1 MYQITPTQFFYP
13 LSVLYHESGLEVTP
27 ARKPP
32 KEPWPCGGAMI
43 WRTVP
48 SWEPPPYRCVQ
59 DTTFWPI
66 WPWQRPPGDRGW
78 GRNCW
83 RWQRPRPSVWGAKEL
98 WLVGRYRTFTV
109 NSTGWKSPG
118 KMPLP
123 SPNASPVTS
132 SRWTVSPALCAKCCP
147 DKSPEKRAVPHFLRN
162 GSLPSNRIF
171 VFRPLA
177 CTLTGASCGP
187 GVGPG

>member
-27 ARKPP
+27 SQEAPEGTLALWRCDDL
-32 KEPWPCGGAMI
+32 EDGSLLGAATLQM
-43 WRTVP
+43 RAGHHVLAHLA
-48 SWEPPPYRCVQ
+48 VAK
-59 DTTFWPI
+59 
-66 WPWQRPPGDRGW
+66 PGDRGW

-83 RWQRPRPSVWGAKEL
+83 RWQRPRPSVWGL
-98 WLVGRYRTFTV
+98 RSCGSWGRYRTFTA

-132 SRWTVSPALCAKCCP
+132 SRWTASPALCAKCCP
-147 DKSPEKRAVPHFLRN
+147 DENLKREPF
-162 GSLPSNRIF
+162 RI
-171 VFRPLA
+171 
-177 CTLTGASCGP
+177 SCGTALFFL
-187 GVGPG
+187 